1 MISNVRNFDIAN
13 LMIKN
18 MFTGIIEDL
27 GVIEA
32 LKQEDTNLHLTI
44 KSTLA
49 SELKVDQSVSH
60 NGVCLTVVDLT
71 PSSYTVTAIKETL
84 EKTTLNSLKIGALV
98 NLERGLKLGARLD
111 GHMVQG
117 HVDQVGKCTGVEAHN
132 GSWVYNFE
140 YDPRLGNVTIEKGS
154 ITVNGVSLTVV
165 NSKDNGFSVAII
177 PYTYEHTNFQTFE
190 VGTVVNLEFDVIGKY
205 VAKLYAKS
213 SIS

>member
-1 MISNVRNFDIAN
+1 
-13 LMIKN
+13 

-27 GVIEA
+27 GVVES

-49 SELKVDQSVSH
+49 SELKIDQSVSH

-71 PSSYTVTAIKETL
+71 TTSYTVTAIKETL
-84 EKTTLNSLKIGALV
+84 DKTTLNSLKIGTIV

-117 HVDQVGKCTGVEAHN
+117 HVDQVGKCTGVEAQN

-140 YDPRLGNVTIEKGS
+140 YDPSLGNVTIEKGS

-177 PYTYEHTNFQTFE
+177 PYTYEHTNFHTLE
-190 VGTVVNLEFDVIGKY
+190 VDSVVNLEFDVIGKY
-205 VAKLYAKS
+205 VSRLYAKT